1 MTQRALVLGAGGP
14 AAESWSTGVIAG
26 LADAGIDVR
35 DADLFIGTSAGAWVA
50 VGMASPRTTEAL
62 FERQV
67 KASLQANEPLPQVA
81 FADLKANIERAKAGG
96 GRVSEILQ
104 RVGIVAR
111 TTAAGTGT
119 VFNEMIAGRLLQQT
133 WPAARIRVVAVD
145 VDRGERRVFERSSG
159 VELIDAVAASG
170 AAPGVWPPVTI
181 EGRRYMDGGTYS
193 TANAD
198 LAAGFERVLVLDLL
212 PGKPPMAAVTPE
224 TNVATMRRA
233 GSFVEVVNP
242 DGGTLAAFAAVH
254 GNLLDPAVRENAA
267 RAGRAQGRKIAAERI
282 APLWYGSL
290 APA

>member
-1 MTQRALVLGAGGP
+1 MVRRALVLGAGGP

-50 VGMASPRTTEAL
+50 VGMTSPLTTEAL
-62 FERQV
+62 FARQV
-67 KASLQANEPLPQVA
+67 EARAQPNDASPQVA
-81 FADLKANIERAKAGG
+81 FTDLKANIERAKAGG

-104 RVGIVAR
+104 RVGAVAL
-111 TTAAGTGT
+111 TTAAGDGT
-119 VFNEMIAGRLLQQT
+119 MLNEMIAGRLVEPT
-133 WPAARIRVVAVD
+133 WPAARILAVAVD
-145 VDRGERRVFERSSG
+145 VDSGERRAFERSSG

-224 TNVATMRRA
+224 TNIALLRRA
-233 GSFVEVVNP
+233 GSFVEAVNP
-242 DGGTLAAFAAVH
+242 DEDTLAAFAAVH
-254 GNLLDPAVRENAA
+254 GNLFDPAVRENAA
-267 RAGRAQGRKIAAERI
+267 RAGRAQGRKIAAERV
-282 APLWYGSL
+282 APLWCGSL
-290 APA
+290 TPA